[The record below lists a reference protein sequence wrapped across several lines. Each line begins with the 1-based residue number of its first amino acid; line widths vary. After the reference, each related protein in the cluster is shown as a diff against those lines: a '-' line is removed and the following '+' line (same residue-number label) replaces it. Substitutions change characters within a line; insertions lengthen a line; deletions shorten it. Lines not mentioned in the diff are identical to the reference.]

1 MYPDIELLKIIRYK
15 YKIDKVS
22 QEEEKR
28 LKKQIKFLSDRDIIR
43 YMVLEYDFLF
53 KNKKNKFN

>member
-15 YKIDKVS
+15 YRIDKVS

-53 KNKKNKFN
+53 KKKQNKFN